1 MVRTR
6 ARCAADLLDDT
17 LDQPPKKRP
26 RTSVAADP
34 VTTDPVANDSVATNP
49 VTTDP
54 IAFWIEHGTWPK
66 RSSVAHL
73 DMKCLEPINSWTKPA
88 PPKLIKNSNY
98 SASTTHSKRG
108 PRETRNAP
116 YKHPAH
122 KTYMEARQGTYTRES
137 KQGITDASKR
147 LVEDLLA
154 GEQQF
159 PRDTIFD
166 DDIFEEACLNLTYKS
181 ETRVIQDISRLIVP
195 SAETL
200 ALRNKS
206 LKDLIES
213 VNEDWNRSIPLLDVH
228 PQPDYSVGFNYTAFT
243 DDQLDKLSPFL
254 GEPGDMSFFLGRYE
268 MHFPFLTCETTGT
281 PGDLDIADRRNAYSM
296 TLAMRAVTKL
306 FCAVNRGNE
315 VDREILAFSVSH
327 DAYMVQ
333 IYGHYPEFNGDK
345 VKYYRHP
352 IYRSYI
358 TVNEGKDR
366 WTAYRIIKN
375 IYELWMPGHL
385 ARLCSAID
393 QLPILQKPRY
403 GIMGYGFLS

>member
-6 ARCAADLLDDT
+6 ARCAADLLDDA
-17 LDQPPKKRP
+17 LDQPPQKRL
-26 RTSVAADP
+26 RTSVATDP
-34 VTTDPVANDSVATNP
+34 VTTDPV
-49 VTTDP
+49 
-54 IAFWIEHGTWPK
+54 AFWIEHGTWPK

-73 DMKCLEPINSWTKPA
+73 DMKFLEPINAWNKPA

-98 SASTTHSKRG
+98 SASTTHSNQG
-108 PRETRNAP
+108 PREARNAP

-122 KTYMEARQGTYTRES
+122 KTYMEARQGTYMRES
-137 KQGITDASKR
+137 KQGIADASKR

-166 DDIFEEACLNLTYKS
+166 DGIFEEACLNLTDKS
-181 ETRVIQDISRLIVP
+181 ETRIIQDISRLLVP

-213 VNEDWNRSIPLLDVH
+213 VNEGWDGSIPLLDVH
-228 PQPDYSVGFNYTAFT
+228 PQPDYSVGFSYTAFT
-243 DDQLDKLSPFL
+243 DAQLDKLSPFL
-254 GEPGDMSFFLGRYE
+254 GEPTDDMSFFLGTYE
-268 MHFPFLTCETTGT
+268 MHFPFLTCETTGST
-281 PGDLDIADRRNAYSM
+281 GDLHIADRRNAYSM

-306 FCAVNRGNE
+306 FCAVKRGNE

-327 DAYMVQ
+327 DACMVQ
-333 IYGHYPEFNGDK
+333 IYGHYPVFNGEK

-352 IYRSYI
+352 IYHYFI
-358 TVNEGKDR
+358 TANEGKDR

-385 ARLCSAID
+385 AKLCSAID
-393 QLPILQKPRY
+393 QLPMLPKPRPMGLGYY
-403 GIMGYGFLS
+403 GLWPF